1 MESIEQM
8 IKRLCPEGVE
18 WKSFSEIGSYI
29 RGITYNK
36 AQENNTGDGDGWKVF
51 RANNITLSSNSLN
64 YDDVKVV
71 QKSVKVKETQVL
83 KKHDILIC
91 AGSGSKDHIGK
102 VAYINKDMDYTFG
115 GFMGVLRTDEK
126 LALSRYLFHILT
138 SKIFKDY
145 LSETLN
151 SSTINNLN
159 TQIMNDFEIPLPPM
173 EIQARIVEVLDKMT
187 TLEAE
192 LEAELD
198 CRKRQY
204 EYYRDKLLNKSK
216 SENEYK
222 RVKLG
227 EIGRVCMCKRVL
239 KEQTTNIGDI
249 PFYKI
254 GTFGKEAD
262 AFISKELYEDYKSKY
277 SFPKKGD
284 VLISA
289 SGTIGRS
296 VIYDGEPA
304 YYQDSNI
311 VWIANDESKALNK
324 WLFYCYKMSPWKVST
339 GGTISRLYNDNIAN
353 AEIPLPPIAVQ
364 ERIVNVLDNFEQLCN
379 DLGIG
384 LPAEIEARKL
394 QYEYYRN
401 KLLSFTPPHEITDNQ
416 YITLGIAV
424 NDYIKMMQYVFGYV
438 YVPMSEIAEIGTGSS
453 NTNEELDNG
462 LYPFFV
468 RSQIVRFKN
477 EYEYDETAIITS
489 GDGVGVG
496 KVFHFVQGKYALH
509 QRAYRI
515 KPIKKLHWTC

>member
-1 MESIEQM
+1 MSKIEELIQQY
-8 IKRLCPEGVE
+8 CPDGVE
-18 WKSFSEIGSYI
+18 YKTLGEIA
-29 RGITYNK
+29 K
-36 AQENNTGDGDGWKVF
+36 
-51 RANNITLSSNSLN
+51 LSR
-64 YDDVKVV
+64 
-71 QKSVKVKETQVL
+71 
-83 KKHDILIC
+83 
-91 AGSGSKDHIGK
+91 GK
-102 VAYINKDMDYTFG
+102 VY
-115 GFMGVLRTDEK
+115 
-126 LALSRYLFHILT
+126 S
-138 SKIFKDY
+138 KDY
-145 LSETLN
+145 LRDNVGEYPVF
-151 SSTINNLN
+151 SSQTANNGELGRINTFDYDGEYLTWTTDGAYAGTIFKRKGKFSITNVCGLIDVLDSQ
-159 TQIMNDFEIPLPPM
+159 QINISFLYYWLSFKTKDYVYSGMGNPKLMSNVMATISIPLPPLPVQE
-173 EIQARIVEVLDKMT
+173 EIVRILDKFT

-296 VIYDGEPA
+296 VIYDGKPA

-311 VWIANDESKALNK
+311 VWIENDESKALNK
-324 WLFYCYKMSPWKVST
+324 WLFYCYQMSPWKVST

-353 AEIPLPPIAVQ
+353 AEIPLPPLAVQ
-364 ERIVNVLDNFEQLCN
+364 ERVVNVLDNFEQLCN

-384 LPAEIEARKL
+384 LPAEIEARKK

-401 KLLSFTPPHEITDNQ
+401 KLLTFTPPIT
-416 YITLGIAV
+416 
-424 NDYIKMMQYVFGYV
+424 K
-438 YVPMSEIAEIGTGSS
+438 
-453 NTNEELDNG
+453 
-462 LYPFFV
+462 
-468 RSQIVRFKN
+468 
-477 EYEYDETAIITS
+477 
-489 GDGVGVG
+489 
-496 KVFHFVQGKYALH
+496 
-509 QRAYRI
+509 
-515 KPIKKLHWTC
+515 

>member
-1 MESIEQM
+1 MSKIEDLIQQY
-8 IKRLCPEGVE
+8 CPDGVVYKPL
-18 WKSFSEIGSYI
+18 WSLTAWDKKFNGIDKFKQQKIVKYNYLLASDLKSY
-29 RGITYNK
+29 
-36 AQENNTGDGDGWKVF
+36 QVDDG
-51 RANNITLSSNSLN
+51 
-64 YDDVKVV
+64 
-71 QKSVKVKETQVL
+71 SVKLLTTNISNLYTTEELADGLESNGEVVAIPWGGNPIVQYYKGKFLTADNRIATSL
-83 KKHDILIC
+83 DINILNNKYLYYWLLSQIKLISSFYR
-91 AGSGSKDHIGK
+91 GSGIKHPEMAK
-102 VAYINKDMDYTFG
+102 
-115 GFMGVLRTDEK
+115 
-126 LALSRYLFHILT
+126 IL
-138 SKIFKDY
+138 D
-145 LSETLN
+145 L
-151 SSTINNLN
+151 
-159 TQIMNDFEIPLPPM
+159 EIPVPPLPVQE
-173 EIQARIVEVLDKMT
+173 EIVRILDNFT

-239 KEQTTNIGDI
+239 KEQTTKIGDI

-296 VIYDGEPA
+296 VIYDGKPA

-311 VWIANDESKALNK
+311 VWIENDESKALNK
-324 WLFYCYKMSPWKVST
+324 WLFYCYQMSPWKVST

-353 AEIPLPPIAVQ
+353 AEIPLPPLAVQ

-384 LPAEIEARKL
+384 LPAEIAARRK

-401 KLLSFTPPHEITDNQ
+401 KLLSFTPPPLRN
-416 YITLGIAV
+416 
-424 NDYIKMMQYVFGYV
+424 N
-438 YVPMSEIAEIGTGSS
+438 
-453 NTNEELDNG
+453 
-462 LYPFFV
+462 
-468 RSQIVRFKN
+468 
-477 EYEYDETAIITS
+477 
-489 GDGVGVG
+489 
-496 KVFHFVQGKYALH
+496 
-509 QRAYRI
+509 
-515 KPIKKLHWTC
+515 